1 MFGKGV
7 VKNNNLNDV
16 KNTNILLISEFVP
29 HYRIPIYNILNKRR
43 SLTVLHS
50 QANIDVSN
58 CEFNHVYVKSWSI
71 GPFNYFNINLNK
83 FCKGF
88 KVVIAE
94 NNIRFL
100 DRNFLI
106 LFPWRKYK
114 WISWGIGQAASYN
127 KKLGDQDFYKKIRL
141 LLQKKSDAIILYSD
155 FSLKLLLDS
164 GIDPGSI
171 FIANNTVSLQNVALP
186 DNYKKN
192 ILFIGSLYKQKK
204 INELL
209 YAYRSAL
216 DICSDLGNLLIIGDG
231 TERVIL
237 EKLSQSLN
245 LEKKVTFLGNIE
257 DNKLLSGYFSKAL
270 ICISPGQAGLSVLT
284 SMANSVPFVTRTD
297 AITGG
302 EIFNINNGGKITG
315 VIYEKKDDLITL
327 LCDTVANR
335 NKYMIMGENARKY
348 YKRERSPELMVE
360 SIINAVKFVS
370 NPQRTE

>member
-1 MFGKGV
+1 M
-7 VKNNNLNDV
+7 
-16 KNTNILLISEFVP
+16 
-29 HYRIPIYNILNKRR
+29 
-43 SLTVLHS
+43 
-50 QANIDVSN
+50 
-58 CEFNHVYVKSWSI
+58 
-71 GPFNYFNINLNK
+71 
-83 FCKGF
+83 
-88 KVVIAE
+88 
-94 NNIRFL
+94 
-100 DRNFLI
+100 
-106 LFPWRKYK
+106 
-114 WISWGIGQAASYN
+114 
-127 KKLGDQDFYKKIRL
+127 
-141 LLQKKSDAIILYSD
+141 
-155 FSLKLLLDS
+155 
-164 GIDPGSI
+164 
-171 FIANNTVSLQNVALP
+171 QNVALP

-370 NPQRTE
+370 NP

>member
-1 MFGKGV
+1 MFDKSIV
-7 VKNNNLNDV
+7 RNNNLNDV
-16 KNTNILLISEFVP
+16 KNTNILLITEYVP

-94 NNIRFL
+94 SNIRFL

-127 KKLGDQDFYKKIRL
+127 KKLGDRDSNKIIRL
-141 LLQKKSDAIILYSD
+141 LLQKKSDANILYSD

-171 FIANNTVSLQNVALP
+171 FIANNTVSLQNVASP

-192 ILFIGSLYKQKK
+192 ILFIGTLFKQKK

-216 DICSDLGNLLIIGDG
+216 DICPDLGNLLIIGDG

-257 DNKLLSGYFSKAL
+257 DNKLLSDYFSKAL

-315 VIYEKKDDLITL
+315 VFFEKKDDLITL

-348 YKRERSPELMVE
+348 YKRERSPEQMVE

-370 NPQRTE
+370 NP